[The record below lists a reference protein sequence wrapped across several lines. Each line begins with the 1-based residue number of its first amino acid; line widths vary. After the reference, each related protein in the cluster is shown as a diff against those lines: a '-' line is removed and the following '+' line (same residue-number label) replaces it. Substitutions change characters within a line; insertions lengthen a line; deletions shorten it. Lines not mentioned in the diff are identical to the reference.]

1 MRLEDKLAY
10 RLLNESNHRVLNQ
23 YELYFLIENLF
34 NNNSNKRLNEVDWR
48 YRGGRIKGFVR
59 DVFNSWNSGGETQPR
74 KVNLPKETPPYGDSI
89 GDLLRVGKNR
99 FWDRGIKHYWK
110 NFKWSSDSVRNG
122 RLRADHL
129 LRKVMNGEKLD
140 PTEITDINLII
151 GTADTKVKDQR
162 GAGAFAHQDV
172 RSAFEGNP
180 DLQQA
185 MRRRFKDA
193 GYTAISN
200 AEETKEKAAS
210 EERRKRRENLNTTQR
225 RIKRAYMISKLKN
238 DTAKLDLEKEMM
250 DNEKQF
256 GSDVLG
262 QFKTMFSTLSAD
274 IRQSDKNLTNYRTQI
289 DFANKQLLAAKQN
302 GDKAEIAKAQKILNS
317 WEAKEKAEDKH
328 RKDLSRYNGN
338 LIQLMND
345 TVTGRGRDRDR
356 ASMIGIR
363 RLERG
368 NGQPTDTSNIKGTGK
383 KRQNKNKK
391 TKK

>member
-34 NNNSNKRLNEVDWR
+34 NDTSDKRLNEVDWR
-48 YRGGRIKGFVR
+48 YWGGRVKGFGH
-59 DVFNSWNSGGETQPR
+59 DVFDSWNSGGKTQPKR
-74 KVNLPKETPPYGDSI
+74 VNLPKETSPYDDSI

-151 GTADTKVKDQR
+151 GVADTNDPNNNGKR
-162 GAGAFAHQDV
+162 GSGSFAHRDV
-172 RSAFEGNP
+172 RTAFEGNP

-200 AEETKEKAAS
+200 SEEDAEKTAAKERRTRRQTARKADRDADAELIRARRDYMTGEYTNLGTFNKGIRDQIVELLPKLDKELNAANIELNNLLSDKAKAEKALS
-210 EERRKRRENLNTTQR
+210 NTTD
-225 RIKRAYMISKLKN
+225 KESK
-238 DTAKLDLEKEMM
+238 T
-250 DNEKQF
+250 
-256 GSDVLG
+256 
-262 QFKTMFSTLSAD
+262 
-274 IRQSDKNLTNYRTQI
+274 
-289 DFANKQLLAAKQN
+289 
-302 GDKAEIAKAQKILNS
+302 KAQKLLKSINRKIDGKNTNIEKLKGLQYNARNEVIKLGSPKSPSQASKRSARDQGRLKRSLN
-317 WEAKEKAEDKH
+317 
-328 RKDLSRYNGN
+328 R
-338 LIQLMND
+338 
-345 TVTGRGRDRDR
+345 
-356 ASMIGIR
+356 
-363 RLERG
+363 
-368 NGQPTDTSNIKGTGK
+368 
-383 KRQNKNKK
+383 K
-391 TKK
+391 TK